1 MSIKEGSLGAP
12 TRHPIDWSNPNFVD
26 EKLLD
31 DELRRVFDIC
41 HGCRRCFNLCESFP
55 KLFDF
60 IDESKTGELDSVSS
74 DCFKEVVDACTLC
87 DMCFLTKCPYVPPHE
102 FNIDF
107 PHLMLRYRN
116 LERKKK
122 KHNKV
127 DDQLTKTDR
136 NGKFF
141 SKFSNLVNWSTKSS
155 NKITRPIMELLLK
168 IDKEAELPKFYNQT
182 LIDHVKKDESQGQ
195 LDQTTDKVVIFPTC
209 FVNYNNPNLGL
220 LTKKILNKLNIKVEF
235 FYEGC
240 CGMPQLEG
248 GDIKSVADKAKI
260 TSETLSK
267 YVDKGYK
274 VLSIVP
280 SCSLM
285 LKYEWP
291 LIAPENDNIRKI
303 SQNTKDICEFLVD
316 KLLEKDLKNLLK
328 PIAKEDNITLHIS
341 CHSRAQ
347 NIGQKATELIK
358 LIPDIKVDVIERCS
372 GHGGSWGVKK
382 NNFDMAIKVG
392 KPVARKAVQLENKFI
407 ISECPL
413 AGTHIKQGMD
423 KIDTSNKSEVLSHPL
438 EILAKSMN
446 IENEKAGK

>member
-1 MSIKEGSLGAP
+1 MLKKATNG
-12 TRHPIDWSNPNFVD
+12 PIVPRRTGRRTKSQEKIARDRID
-26 EKLLD
+26 KLL
-31 DELRRVFDIC
+31 
-41 HGCRRCFNLCESFP
+41 NLAR
-55 KLFDF
+55 K
-60 IDESKTGELDSVSS
+60 SS
-74 DCFKEVVDACTLC
+74 HDKE
-87 DMCFLTKCPYVPPHE
+87 
-102 FNIDF
+102 
-107 PHLMLRYRN
+107 
-116 LERKKK
+116 K

-285 LKYEWP
+285 L
-291 LIAPENDNIRKI
+291 
-303 SQNTKDICEFLVD
+303 NTNGL
-316 KLLEKDLKNLLK
+316 
-328 PIAKEDNITLHIS
+328 
-341 CHSRAQ
+341 
-347 NIGQKATELIK
+347 
-358 LIPDIKVDVIERCS
+358 
-372 GHGGSWGVKK
+372 
-382 NNFDMAIKVG
+382 
-392 KPVARKAVQLENKFI
+392 
-407 ISECPL
+407 
-413 AGTHIKQGMD
+413 
-423 KIDTSNKSEVLSHPL
+423 
-438 EILAKSMN
+438 
-446 IENEKAGK
+446 